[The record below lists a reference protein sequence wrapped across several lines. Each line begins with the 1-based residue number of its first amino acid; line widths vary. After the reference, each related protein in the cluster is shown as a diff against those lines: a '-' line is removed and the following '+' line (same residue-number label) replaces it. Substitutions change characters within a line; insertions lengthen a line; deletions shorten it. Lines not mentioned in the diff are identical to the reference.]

1 MFRLLDRS
9 LALLAGLAT
18 ASLVIAIA
26 YVAAD
31 IIIRKT
37 FSKSLVGSV
46 DVTELVVVVCAFLSI
61 PIAFMRHSHVAVE
74 IVTDPLPPRVCTAL
88 DGVGSL
94 LGAALFAII
103 GVLSFNPMNL
113 SSSAGDVSQDLAIP
127 IVWYWAPMIGGCFL
141 AALAALASAMRSF
154 LFSLLGDT

>member
-74 IVTDPLPPRVCTAL
+74 IVTDPLPPRVRTAL

-103 GVLSFNPMNL
+103 
-113 SSSAGDVSQDLAIP
+113 
-127 IVWYWAPMIGGCFL
+127 
-141 AALAALASAMRSF
+141 R
-154 LFSLLGDT
+154 